1 MKPKWDEQKV
11 MIVKWSRS
19 LDQDGPLCYKM
30 FKTLKISCSKTTQP
44 IALELDMQ
52 HKGL

>member
-19 LDQDGPLCYKM
+19 LDQDGRHAIK
-30 FKTLKISCSKTTQP
+30 CSKP
-44 IALELDMQ
+44 
-52 HKGL
+52 